1 MENNVRVFSSEQF
14 GNVRAIMR
22 DGEPWFVAA
31 DVCKALEIGNPSQ
44 VLVRL
49 EDDEKMNT
57 LISNEGNQRGNPNMT
72 VVNESGLY
80 ALIFGSR
87 KPEAKVFKRW
97 VTHEVLP
104 TVRKTGGYVQAGREE
119 EFIERYFPAFSDET
133 KLIMVKDLRA
143 QVLALKADNAKQ
155 QAQLAEQQ
163 PKVEFADH
171 VADSKTLLTMSA
183 FAKIVQNEDIKL
195 GRNKLMAWLRDSGY
209 LRANNEPYQQ
219 YIKQGLFRVRE
230 VYVNGIFYPVTFITG
245 KGQLYLVE
253 KLRAEFCAA

>member
-1 MENNVRVFSSEQF
+1 MQVFSSEQF

-31 DVCKALEIGNPSQ
+31 DICKALEIGNPSQ

-57 LISNEGNQRGNPNMT
+57 LISNEGNRRGNPKMT

-104 TVRKTGGYVQAGREE
+104 TIRKTGGYVQAGREE

-133 KLIMVKDLRA
+133 KLTMVKDLRT

-171 VADSKTLLTMSA
+171 VADSKTLLTVSA

-245 KGQLYLVE
+245 RGQLYLVE

>member
-1 MENNVRVFSSEQF
+1 MENNKMQVFSSQQF
-14 GNVRAIMR
+14 GNVRVVER

-31 DVCKALEIGNPSQ
+31 DVCKALEIANNRDA
-44 VLVRL
+44 LTRID
-49 EDDEKMNT
+49 DDEKGVALADT
-57 LISNEGNQRGNPNMT
+57 LGGKQEVTI
-72 VVNESGLY
+72 VNEPGLY
-80 ALIFGSR
+80 SLVLGSR

-97 VTHEVLP
+97 VTHEVIP
-104 TVRKTGGYVQAGREE
+104 TIRKTGGYVQAGREE

-143 QVLALKADNAKQ
+143 QVLALKADNARQ

-171 VADSKTLLTMSA
+171 VADSKTLLTVSA

>member
-1 MENNVRVFSSEQF
+1 MENKLQITNISGVDCYEKDGMAYLKLEAVARGLGFTDNSKGVEYVRWNTVKQYLADIGFSQEVAKTDYIPENVFYRLAMKAKNETAERFQ
-14 GNVRAIMR
+14 AL
-22 DGEPWFVAA
+22 VA
-31 DVCKALEIGNPSQ
+31 
-44 VLVRL
+44 
-49 EDDEKMNT
+49 DEV
-57 LISNEGNQRGNPNMT
+57 I
-72 VVNESGLY
+72 
-80 ALIFGSR
+80 
-87 KPEAKVFKRW
+87 
-97 VTHEVLP
+97 P
-104 TVRKTGGYVQAGREE
+104 TIRKTGGYVQAGREE

-171 VADSKTLLTMSA
+171 VADSKTLLTVSA
-183 FAKIVQNEDIKL
+183 FAKIVQNENIKL

-230 VYVNGIFYPVTFITG
+230 VYVNGIFYPVTFVTG

-253 KLRAEFCAA
+253 KLKAEFCAA

>member
-1 MENNVRVFSSEQF
+1 MENKMQVFSSQQF
-14 GNVRAIMR
+14 GNVRVVER

-31 DVCKALEIGNPSQ
+31 DVCKALEIANNRDA
-44 VLVRL
+44 LTRID
-49 EDDEKMNT
+49 DDEKGVALADT
-57 LISNEGNQRGNPNMT
+57 LGGKQEVTI
-72 VVNESGLY
+72 VNEPGLY
-80 ALIFGSR
+80 SLVLGSR

-97 VTHEVLP
+97 VTHEVIP
-104 TVRKTGGYVQAGREE
+104 TIRKTGGYVQAGREE

-171 VADSKTLLTMSA
+171 VADSKTLLTVSA
-183 FAKIVQNEDIKL
+183 FAKIVQNENIKL
-195 GRNKLMAWLRDSGY
+195 GRNKLMAWLRDRGY

-230 VYVNGIFYPVTFITG
+230 VYVNGIFYPVTFVTG

-253 KLRAEFCAA
+253 KLKAEFCAA

>member
-1 MENNVRVFSSEQF
+1 MQVFSSEQF
-14 GNVRAIMR
+14 GNVRVVER

-44 VLVRL
+44 ALVRL
-49 EDDEKMNT
+49 EDDEKFTT
-57 LISNEGNQRGNPNMT
+57 LISNEGAASGTSSMAF
-72 VVNESGLY
+72 VNEPGLY
-80 ALIFGSR
+80 SLVLGSR

-97 VTHEVLP
+97 VTSDILP
-104 TVRKTGGYVQAGREE
+104 SIRRTGGYVANEDM
-119 EFIERYFPAFSDET
+119 FLNTYLPHADEPT
-133 KLIMVKDLRA
+133 RA
-143 QVLALKADNAKQ
+143 MFHAQLQVIRSMDATIARQ

-171 VADSKTLLTMSA
+171 VADSKTLLTVSA
-183 FAKIVQNEDIKL
+183 FAKIVQNENIKL
-195 GRNKLMAWLRDSGY
+195 GRNKLMAWLRDRGY

-219 YIKQGLFRVRE
+219 YIKQGLFQARE
-230 VYVNGIFYPVTFITG
+230 VYVNGMVHPVTFITG

>member
-1 MENNVRVFSSEQF
+1 MENEMQVFSSEQF
-14 GNVRAIMR
+14 GNVRVVER

-44 VLVRL
+44 ALVRL
-49 EDDEKMNT
+49 EDDEKFTT
-57 LISNEGNQRGNPNMT
+57 LISNEGAASGTSSMAF
-72 VVNESGLY
+72 VNEPGLY
-80 ALIFGSR
+80 SLVLGSR

-97 VTHEVLP
+97 VTSDILP
-104 TVRKTGGYVQAGREE
+104 SIRRTGGYVANEDM
-119 EFIERYFPAFSDET
+119 FLNTYLPHADEPT
-133 KLIMVKDLRA
+133 RA
-143 QVLALKADNAKQ
+143 MFHAQLQVIRSMDATIARQ

-171 VADSKTLLTMSA
+171 VADSKTLLTVSA

-195 GRNKLMAWLRDSGY
+195 GRNKLMAWLRDRGY

-219 YIKQGLFRVRE
+219 YIKQGLFQVRE
-230 VYVNGIFYPVTFITG
+230 VYVNGMVHPVTFITG
-245 KGQLYLVE
+245 KGQLHLVG

>member
-1 MENNVRVFSSEQF
+1 MENKMQVFSSEQF
-14 GNVRAIMR
+14 GNIRAIMR
-22 DGEPWFVAA
+22 DGAPWFVAA

-104 TVRKTGGYVQAGREE
+104 TIRKTGGYVQAGREE

-133 KLIMVKDLRA
+133 KLTMVKDLRT

-171 VADSKTLLTMSA
+171 VADSKTLLTVSA
-183 FAKIVQNEDIKL
+183 FAKIVQNENIKL

-253 KLRAEFCAA
+253 KLKAEFCAA

>member
-1 MENNVRVFSSEQF
+1 MENKMQVFSSEQF

-31 DVCKALEIGNPSQ
+31 DICKALEIGNPSQ

-57 LISNEGNQRGNPNMT
+57 LISNEGNRRGNPKMT

-104 TVRKTGGYVQAGREE
+104 TIRKTGGYVQAGREE

-133 KLIMVKDLRA
+133 KLTMVKDLRT

-171 VADSKTLLTMSA
+171 VADSKTLLTVSA

-230 VYVNGIFYPVTFITG
+230 VYVNGIFYPVTFVTG

-253 KLRAEFCAA
+253 KLKAEFCAA

>member
-1 MENNVRVFSSEQF
+1 MENKLQIFENGQF
-14 GNVRAIMR
+14 GKIRVIEHSGA
-22 DGEPWFVAA
+22 PWFVAA
-31 DVCKALEIGNPSQ
+31 DVCKALDVGNPSQ
-44 VLVRL
+44 AIARL
-49 EDDEKMNT
+49 EDDEKMIA
-57 LISNEGNQRGNPNMT
+57 LISNEGNKRGNPNMT
-72 VVNESGLY
+72 VVNEPGLY
-80 ALIFGSR
+80 TLILSSR
-87 KPEAKVFKRW
+87 KPEAKAFKRW
-97 VTHEVLP
+97 VTHEVIP
-104 TVRKTGGYVQAGREE
+104 TIRKTGGYVQAGREE

-133 KLIMVKDLRA
+133 KLTMVKDLRA

-171 VADSKTLLTMSA
+171 VADSKTLLTVSA

-195 GRNKLMAWLRDSGY
+195 GRNKLMAWLRNRGY

-219 YIKQGLFRVRE
+219 YIKQGLFQVRE
-230 VYVNGIFYPVTFITG
+230 VYVNGMFYPVTFITG

>member
-1 MENNVRVFSSEQF
+1 MENNKMQVFSSQQF
-14 GNVRAIMR
+14 GNVRVVER

-31 DVCKALEIGNPSQ
+31 DVCKALEIANNRDA
-44 VLVRL
+44 LTRID
-49 EDDEKMNT
+49 DDEKGVALADT
-57 LISNEGNQRGNPNMT
+57 LGGKQEVTI
-72 VVNESGLY
+72 VNEPGLY
-80 ALIFGSR
+80 SLVLGSR

-97 VTHEVLP
+97 VTHEVIP
-104 TVRKTGGYVQAGREE
+104 TIRKTGGYVQAGREE
-119 EFIERYFPAFSDET
+119 EFIERYFPAYSDET

-171 VADSKTLLTMSA
+171 VADSKTLLTVSA

-195 GRNKLMAWLRDSGY
+195 GRNKLMAWLRDRGY